1 MGDRDSIPSPFDD
14 IHPFPFMQDPPPSP
28 HHHQHFN
35 NFPENSSPNPY
46 YHQNPCL
53 RSSRNPITPYQNSC
67 SASAS
72 CYGSGSGFAGNAGIQ
87 EVESLMG
94 GLRLSENPYRVN
106 APDVRV
112 YSGLYDQNHY
122 LREMRIRDA
131 VLATMGAP
139 QGFNFNNNNY
149 SLSSRNY
156 GLGYGGRVMNNVQPY
171 FSWRL
176 YLVALA
182 KTKDGCRTLQEKIKE
197 GEPEEIEAILSGL
210 QYHLH
215 ELITHRNGNYVIE
228 KIFQSTS
235 LTLEQMN
242 IALTLL
248 LRDVRKLQSVCMD
261 VIGYVMF
268 LHLFK
273 FTC

>member
-1 MGDRDSIPSPFDD
+1 
-14 IHPFPFMQDPPPSP
+14 
-28 HHHQHFN
+28 
-35 NFPENSSPNPY
+35 
-46 YHQNPCL
+46 
-53 RSSRNPITPYQNSC
+53 
-67 SASAS
+67 
-72 CYGSGSGFAGNAGIQ
+72 
-87 EVESLMG
+87 MG